1 MKKTVSGLLLALL
14 LTLALPL
21 GGSAAAAGFSGGSGT
36 KSDPYIIATAEDLA
50 AIPSGTTSA
59 YYLQTADID
68 LGGVK
73 NWRQIT
79 LSGTYDGGGY
89 QISNFSA
96 GTGLFGS
103 NSSSGTIR
111 NVNLTGM
118 KVTGGEGTRGGIVNR
133 NSGLVE
139 NCSVQGTMIGS
150 AYSGI
155 GSEATLGGIAG
166 SNSGTIRGCTILEG
180 SDINGDSGSG
190 SSGIT
195 AGGIAGENSGT
206 IQDSHNAGATLMA
219 SGQPSNSAGGIVGSN
234 TGKVTSCTNAGTISG
249 GYTGGIVG
257 SGGRGTTVEDCVNT
271 GPINGLGYSAGGIVG
286 NGSSITITR
295 CSNTGTVYANATTVD
310 NKCGGIVGIIQ
321 TSKILECCNLGDVV
335 GADNYLGGIAGYSN
349 VTYIINCY
357 NRGDIGGQESDAPV
371 GTYKK
376 NGIGGLAGYYSSKDD
391 PHIQNCYNT
400 GTVSGSAENTDL
412 GALTGKCF
420 DSSSSKPAIW
430 RCYWPDDSGL
440 PAAGNASEKVLEE
453 CEALSRAELQSITM
467 VEKLRK
473 AQAIWFYDV
482 QGKND
487 GYPVLEWQ
495 CQDLLVQADAE
506 PGLYVDPFDVIL
518 TSPAGGQIW
527 YTLDGSDPR
536 SSGSRTEYTGPVS
549 ITADCTLKAYAVYE
563 VGDSPVAS
571 FDYQVAE
578 YPVIPSLPAGVY
590 HEYITGMTLSCPSA
604 PAGASMTIYYTT
616 DGSDPTKSY
625 NDRTPF
631 SGTIYFV
638 KTTTLKAVAQV
649 NGVYGGVME
658 YEYVISPEIT
668 ASDPGGEG
676 VYDGPISVTLTSSLT
691 QYDIYYTL
699 NGADPRTS
707 GKLYTGPIGIGGT
720 AQLKAAGRYGDGWG
734 EVYTFSYTFPEA
746 EITAAPLYEM
756 PENYAYYLKISC
768 TPDYLDIYTDIN
780 GKFEKYTRHSDV
792 PIYQATDLTVQL
804 RYGEQV
810 VKTQTFHYD
819 LPELDF
825 QVTPAADGTYKSRIT
840 VQLNC
845 TVYGIILRYSLD
857 GSDPVLSSLGGISH
871 PGQPLEIPL
880 DRSCTLRVA
889 AMWESKLE
897 PILEKSYT
905 YNLDIPGVKANHAAG
920 VCEGPFDLTLSI
932 TGVEEDPD
940 FYQLLYTTDGSD
952 PMESD
957 QVYTGPIHVD
967 RTVTIRAI
975 PQFIL
980 DGSFG
985 TELRLDY
992 IYYQS
997 VSLGDELTLCNDD
1010 GNYYVTAA
1018 LTSNYPDPKQV
1029 EVWMGLYDSRG
1040 RMVDVKRL
1048 GEADLTAYQTTPV
1061 KLRADYEPAVNDP
1074 MDESYDLRAFV
1085 LERGT
1090 MAPLNEV
1097 QTPKRVEVPK
1107 LDRITVG
1114 KGVYEVWL
1122 GAYGDYIR
1130 TTAHYTA
1137 GGEDKLLDAAS
1148 CQYSSSNTDVAIVE
1162 SGSGIIRFK
1171 QEGDAII
1178 TVTYSEGG
1186 RIATAYIYVK
1196 VSIPVYREHPAVPD
1210 FGAINHYSP
1219 YLVEDSGYVYD
1230 LPSDFSAI
1238 ESYYRTLERMGF
1250 SYQPSIS
1257 DPANGKVYYMT
1268 SRVGVQITML
1278 KGSLYIIIVYNPYA

>member
-180 SDINGDSGSG
+180 SDINGDSASG

-234 TGKVTSCTNAGTISG
+234 TGKVTGCTNAGTISG

-257 SGGRGTTVEDCVNT
+257 SGGRGTTVGDCVNT
-271 GPINGLGYSAGGIVG
+271 GTINGLGYSAGGIVG

-527 YTLDGSDPR
+527 YTLDGSDPLTSDTR
-536 SSGSRTEYTGPVS
+536 AAYSSAVH
-549 ITADCTLKAYAVYE
+549 IFANCTLKACAVYDQ
-563 VGDSPVAS
+563 GYSPVSTFEYRIA
-571 FDYQVAE
+571 Q
-578 YPVIPSLPAGVY
+578 YPVFPSMEAGVY
-590 HEYITGMTLSCPSA
+590 NEYPTDLTLSCPSA
-604 PAGASMTIYYTT
+604 PGALIYYTI
-616 DGSDPTKSY
+616 DGSDPKTSSTRKA
-625 NDRTPF
+625 F
-631 SGTIYFV
+631 SGSSIYFV
-638 KTTTLKAVAQV
+638 KSTVIRTVAQMD
-649 NGVYGGVME
+649 GTYGDVLD
-658 YEYVISPEIT
+658 YEYVISPTIT
-668 ASDPGGEG
+668 ASEPGGEQVHG
-676 VYDGPISVTLTSSLT
+676 SPLSITLTSSLAE
-691 QYDIYYTL
+691 YKIYYTI

-707 GKLYTGPIGIGGT
+707 GKLYEGPIGIGGT
-720 AQLKAAGRYGDGWG
+720 VQLKAAGRYGDSWG
-734 EVYTFSYTFPEA
+734 EVYTFEYRFEEPV
-746 EITAAPLYEM
+746 ITAEPLRTM
-756 PENYAYYLKISC
+756 PEGYAYYLKISC
-768 TPDYLDIYTDIN
+768 TQDHLDIYTDIN
-780 GKFEKYTRHSDV
+780 GTFEPYTSDYDV
-792 PIYQATDLTVQL
+792 PIYQTTELTVQL
-804 RYGEQV
+804 RYGEQI
-810 VKTQTFHYD
+810 VKEQTFRYE
-819 LPELDF
+819 LPELKF
-825 QVTPAADGTYKSRIT
+825 QLTPPSDVIYDDRIT
-840 VQLNC
+840 VKLNC
-845 TVYGIILRYSLD
+845 LVYGVIIRYTLD
-857 GSDPVLSSLGGISH
+857 GSDPVLSDLGGISS
-871 PGQPLEIPL
+871 PDQPLEIPL
-880 DRSCTLRVA
+880 DRSCTLRVV
-889 AMWESKLE
+889 AMWENRQE
-897 PILEKSYT
+897 PILEGSYT
-905 YNLDIPGVKANHAAG
+905 YTLNMPGIKASKPSG
-920 VCEGPFDLTLSI
+920 TCDRPFDLNLSV
-932 TGVEEDPD
+932 TGTSDLA
-940 FYQLLYTTDGSD
+940 FYEILYTTDGSD
-952 PMESD
+952 PMVD
-957 QVYTGPIHVD
+957 GQIYTGPILVD
-967 RTVTIRAI
+967 RSVTIRAVPRYTVNGHYGTPI
-975 PQFIL
+975 ELNYHFDQF
-980 DGSFG
+980 
-985 TELRLDY
+985 
-992 IYYQS
+992 
-997 VSLGDELTLCNDD
+997 VSLGNELTLYDD
-1010 GNYYVTAA
+1010 EGDHYITAE
-1018 LTSNYPDPKQV
+1018 LTSNFPDPKQV
-1029 EVWMGLYDSRG
+1029 ELWAVLYDSKG
-1040 RMVDVKRL
+1040 RMVDSKRL
-1048 GEADLTAYQTTPV
+1048 GEADLTAYHTTPV
-1061 KLRADYEPAVNDP
+1061 KMKMDYEPGVDP
-1074 MDESYDLRAFV
+1074 MDQAYDLRVFV
-1085 LERGT
+1085 LERET
-1090 MAPLNEV
+1090 MVPLNEV

-1107 LDRITVG
+1107 LERITVG

-1148 CQYSSSNTDVAIVE
+1148 CQYSSSNPDVAYVE

-1186 RIATAYIYVK
+1186 RTATAYIYVK